1 MFIRKNFRIFAAQRY
16 LFYMKRYALVTGAS
30 RGIGRAIAIELAKD
44 GCSILLNYKSN
55 HAAAQEAKRLI
66 EQAGGEAELMPFD
79 VSQPDAINAALDVW
93 FASHPDDYI
102 DVLVNNAG
110 IVDDEIMLAM
120 EPEQWHRVID
130 VNLNGFFYC
139 TRRVIEGMVENHHG
153 HIVNISSISGQVG
166 FPGKVNYSAA
176 KAAIIGVTKTLATEL
191 ALKKITVN
199 AIAPGVTETEMTKHC
214 LKYMPERLRDV
225 KEIPMH
231 RFGKPEEVAY
241 LVSFLCS
248 GRADYISGQVIG
260 INGAAL

>member
-1 MFIRKNFRIFAAQRY
+1 MIYIVILKKKMN
-16 LFYMKRYALVTGAS
+16 KRYALITGAS

-66 EQAGGEAELMPFD
+66 EEAGGEAELMPFD
-79 VSQPDAINAALDVW
+79 VSSPETINAALDAW
-93 FASHPDDYI
+93 FAAHPDDYI

-120 EPEQWHRVID
+120 EPEQWHRVVD

-139 TRRVIEGMVENHHG
+139 TRRVIEGMVINHHG
-153 HIVNISSISGQVG
+153 RIINMSSIGGQKG
-166 FPGKVNYSAA
+166 FPGQIAYAAA
-176 KAAIIGVTKTLATEL
+176 KAALIGVTKSLAVEV
-191 ALKKITVN
+191 APKKITVN
-199 AIAPGVTETEMTKHC
+199 AVAPGGVDTEMMGDN
-214 LKYMPERLRDV
+214 LKQMVLPH
-225 KEIPMH
+225 IPM
-231 RFGKPEEVAY
+231 RRLDKPEEVAY

-248 GRADYISGQVIG
+248 DRANYISGQVIG

>member
-1 MFIRKNFRIFAAQRY
+1 
-16 LFYMKRYALVTGAS
+16 MKRYALVTGAS

-55 HAAAQEAKRLI
+55 QAAAEEAKRLI
-66 EQAGGEAELMPFD
+66 EAAGGEAELMPFD
-79 VSQPDAINAALDVW
+79 VSQPDAINVALDAW
-93 FASHPDDYI
+93 FAAHPNDYI

-110 IVDDEIMLAM
+110 IVDDEIMLMM

-153 HIVNISSISGQVG
+153 RIINLSSISGQIG
-166 FPGKVNYSAA
+166 FPGKVNYAAA
-176 KAAIIGVTKTLATEL
+176 KSAMIGVTRALATEL
-191 ALKKITVN
+191 APKQVTIN
-199 AIAPGVTETEMTKHC
+199 AVAPGMVETDMARQSVEYT
-214 LKYMPERLRDV
+214 PERMRDINN
-225 KEIPMH
+225 IPM
-231 RFGKPEEVAY
+231 RRLGKPEEVAY

-248 GRADYISGQVIG
+248 NRADYISGQVIG

>member
-1 MFIRKNFRIFAAQRY
+1 
-16 LFYMKRYALVTGAS
+16 MKRYALITGAS

-55 HAAAQEAKRLI
+55 HAAAEEAKRLI

-79 VSQPDAINAALDVW
+79 VSQPDAINAALDAW
-93 FASHPDDYI
+93 FAAHPDDYI

-139 TRRVIEGMVENHHG
+139 TRRVLEGMIFNHHG
-153 HIVNISSISGQVG
+153 RIISISSIAGQVG
-166 FPGKVNYSAA
+166 FDGISHYSAA
-176 KAAIIGVTKTLATEL
+176 KAGIIGATRALATEV
-191 ALKKITVN
+191 ANRNITVN
-199 AIAPGVTETEMTKHC
+199 AVAPGEIETE
-214 LKYMPERLRDV
+214 LKKSERTRGFLV
-225 KEIPMH
+225 KDAIPMR
-231 RFGKPEEVAY
+231 RFGRPEEVAY

-248 GRADYISGQVIG
+248 DRADYISGQVIG
-260 INGAAL
+260 VNGAAL

>member
-1 MFIRKNFRIFAAQRY
+1 
-16 LFYMKRYALVTGAS
+16 MKRYALVTGAS

-44 GCSILLNYKSN
+44 GYSILLNYKSN

-66 EQAGGEAELMPFD
+66 EEAGGEAELIPFD
-79 VSQPDAINAALDVW
+79 VSQPDDINMALDKW
-93 FASHPDDYI
+93 FAAHPDDYI

-110 IVDDEIMLAM
+110 IVDDEIMLMM

-153 HIVNISSISGQVG
+153 RIINISSIAGQLG
-166 FPGKVNYSAA
+166 FAGQTHYAAA
-176 KAAIIGVTKTLATEL
+176 KAALIGATRSLAVEL

-199 AIAPGVTETEMTKHC
+199 AIAPGGVDTDMKKDEE
-214 LKYMPERLRDV
+214 LRGIKSLARD
-225 KEIPMH
+225 IPM
-231 RFGKPEEVAY
+231 RRLGKPEEVAY

-248 GRADYISGQVIG
+248 NRADYISGQVIG
-260 INGAAL
+260 VNGAAL

>member
-1 MFIRKNFRIFAAQRY
+1 
-16 LFYMKRYALVTGAS
+16 MKRYALITGAS

-66 EQAGGEAELMPFD
+66 EEAGGEAELMPFD
-79 VSQPDAINAALDVW
+79 VSQPDAINAALDAW
-93 FASHPDDYI
+93 FAAHPDDYI

-139 TRRVIEGMVENHHG
+139 TRRVIEGMVINHHG
-153 HIVNISSISGQVG
+153 RIVNLSSISAQTGNIGQI
-166 FPGKVNYSAA
+166 NYAA
-176 KAAIIGVTKTLATEL
+176 SKAAIIGATKTLAKEL
-191 ALKKITVN
+191 APKSITVN
-199 AIAPGVTETEMTKHC
+199 AVSPGAIETDMVRTSKE
-214 LKYMPERLRDV
+214 YMPEHMRDV
-225 KEIPMH
+225 NQIPM
-231 RFGKPEEVAY
+231 RRLGKPEEVAY

-248 GRADYISGQVIG
+248 DRANYISGQVIG